1 MSLFC
6 VPLTIFVHS
15 IAYLRVK
22 MQALSPVGLYEKTM
36 LYIIGVTGVTSVT
49 ENFLHYMAALY
60 YVTLTLLKV

>member
-1 MSLFC
+1 
-6 VPLTIFVHS
+6 
-15 IAYLRVK
+15 